1 MSKAIDLTGQRFGRL
16 TVVERAGTTKGRQS
30 LWKCKCDCG
39 NEVTV
44 LAYTLKSGRTTSCGC
59 FQKETAL
66 KSIKKRN
73 QFLRKD
79 GTIICLLTAKKSKNN
94 TSGVKGVF
102 WDKKN
107 QKWRAIIG
115 FQGKRIYLG
124 LFSTLEAA
132 AKARAVAEEQYF
144 QPILDKYKD
153 ENSTHL
159 KCDLFKDTS
168 NNSESTHF
176 KCDLLEAQE

>member
-16 TVVERAGTTKGRQS
+16 TAVERVGTTKSRQS
-30 LWKCKCDCG
+30 LWECKCDCG

-59 FQKETAL
+59 FRKEESL
-66 KSIKKRN
+66 KRIKNQN
-73 QFLRKD
+73 QFSCKE
-79 GTIICLLTAKKSKNN
+79 GTRIRSLTAKKPKNN
-94 TSGVKGVF
+94 TSGLKGVS
-102 WDKKN
+102 WYKKN
-107 QKWRAIIG
+107 QKWRAQIA

-132 AKARAVAEEQYF
+132 AKARALAEEKYF
-144 QPILDKYKD
+144 QPILDKY
-153 ENSTHL
+153 STHL
-159 KCDLFKDTS
+159 
-168 NNSESTHF
+168 